1 MKTKKLLIAFILSA
15 ILLIPDSAFA
25 AKIKAVASFSI
36 IGDMVKNVGGDLVE
50 VKTLVGANQDAHV
63 FEASPEDAKAVSGA
77 NIVFVNG
84 LGFEGWL
91 DKLIRASEYKGL
103 IVKTSTGV
111 IPLSLKHADNHKS
124 HHDDEVDPHAW
135 QSLSNGIIYINN
147 ISNALC
153 ALDAD
158 NAKIYKANADK
169 YIASL
174 KQLDAEIKEQ
184 LETIPASKR
193 KAITTHDAFG
203 YFGREYGVEFLA
215 ASGINTDEEPSAKT
229 IAMLVEQIRNNKVKA
244 LFVENIS
251 DKRILEQIK
260 KDSGAFIGGTLYS
273 DALSPDNMPANTYYN
288 MFEHNFTALVEAL
301 NKN

>member
-1 MKTKKLLIAFILSA
+1 MSINKLFIAVFTAFFLAPYSA
-15 ILLIPDSAFA
+15 HA

-77 NIVFVNG
+77 SIVFVNG

-103 IVKTSTGV
+103 IITTSTG
-111 IPLSLKHADNHKS
+111 ITPLPLKHNENSH

-135 QSLSNGIIYINN
+135 QSLGNGIVYITN
-147 ISNALC
+147 ISNALS

-193 KAITTHDAFG
+193 KVITSHDAFS
-203 YFGREYGVEFLA
+203 YFGKEYGVEFLT
-215 ASGINTDEEPSAKT
+215 ASGVSTEDEPSAKT
-229 IAMLVEQIRNNKVKA
+229 IAALVQQMRDNKVRA
-244 LFVENIS
+244 LFIENIS

-260 KDSGAFIGGTLYS
+260 KDSGGFIGGTLYS
-273 DALSPDNMPANTYYN
+273 DALSTDNMPANTYYN
-288 MFEHNFTALVEAL
+288 MFEHNLTTLLEGL
-301 NKN
+301 SRN